1 MIPGIVVLFYRSPLC
16 MVVWE
21 RIPNENNVN
30 SILFSILRAN
40 QSIKKIFLKVL
51 NKMLLSFERWSVIV
65 FTNFAKETLSRMMS
79 KHSTFAK
86 D

>member
-30 SILFSILRAN
+30 SILFSILRLDTFY

-51 NKMLLSFERWSVIV
+51 NKMLLSFERWSVLV
-65 FTNFAKETLSRMMS
+65 FTNFAKETLSRMM
-79 KHSTFAK
+79 
-86 D
+86 

>member
-1 MIPGIVVLFYRSPLC
+1 MIPGIVVLFYGSPLC

-30 SILFSILRAN
+30 SILFSILRLDTFY

-51 NKMLLSFERWSVIV
+51 NKMLLSFERWSVFV
-65 FTNFAKETLSRMMS
+65 FTNFAKETLSRMM
-79 KHSTFAK
+79 
-86 D
+86 

>member
-30 SILFSILRAN
+30 SVLFSILRLDTFY

-51 NKMLLSFERWSVIV
+51 NKMLLSFERWSVLA
-65 FTNFAKETLSRMMS
+65 FTNFAKETLSRMM
-79 KHSTFAK
+79 
-86 D
+86 